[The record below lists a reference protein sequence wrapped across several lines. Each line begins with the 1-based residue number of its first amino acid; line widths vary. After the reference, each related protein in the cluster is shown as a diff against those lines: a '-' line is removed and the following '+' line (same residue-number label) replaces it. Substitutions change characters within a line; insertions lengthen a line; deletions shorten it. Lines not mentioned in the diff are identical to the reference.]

1 MITQFSTH
9 SEAAGRRHPCLLLPA
24 FPQSAFTLI
33 ELLVVIAIIG
43 ILASMLMPALASAK
57 RKAQKISCVSN
68 LRQMGFAVTIYA
80 DDNEGRLPKIEP
92 LPSDPLYV
100 NPPLLRITEVL
111 SSLLG
116 GTNGGVFRC
125 PEDRVGRWKL
135 EGSSY
140 MWNSDFNGRKIDR
153 IRTGFVQ
160 LPANKAPLVFDYENF
175 HAGTTRGDTNI
186 VVGTRNALFVDGHVD
201 KL

>member
-1 MITQFSTH
+1 MIPRILTRHTCP
-9 SEAAGRRHPCLLLPA
+9 APGR
-24 FPQSAFTLI
+24 SAFTLI

-43 ILASMLMPALASAK
+43 ILASMLLPALANAK
-57 RKAQKISCVSN
+57 RKAEKISCVSN
-68 LRQMGFAVTIYA
+68 LRQMGFAVTMYA
-80 DDNEGRLPKIEP
+80 DDNDGRLPKIEP

-100 NPPLLRITEVL
+100 NPSLLRITEVL
-111 SSLLG
+111 APLLG

-125 PEDRVGRWKL
+125 PEDRVSRWKK
-135 EGSSY
+135 EGASY

-153 IRTGFVQ
+153 LRSGMVR

-175 HAGTTRGDTNI
+175 HSGTTRGETNI
-186 VVGTRNALFVDGHVD
+186 VVGARNALFVDGHVD